1 MPSSVSERPNDMRYF
16 LDILDDETR
25 LKAYQL
31 GNKKCY
37 NNKEFLIRQGEK
49 SNGIQ
54 IILSGIVE
62 SLYEDGLGQELIL
75 AVWHTGDFIGGP
87 YIVGNHTQ
95 SWSARALGKVDVLH
109 LNQEC
114 LRKCVADSTTFSL
127 AIIECLGYKGER
139 YSRLAQVLAT
149 HTTTERLA
157 LLLLELSKTSGMK
170 DGEKV
175 EIGTI
180 GQSKL
185 SHMIGA
191 TRQSVSL
198 VLQKLEDNE
207 IIKRTPTSISILN
220 MEALTTYAG
229 NNKV

>member
-16 LDILDDETR
+16 LEILDDETR
-25 LKAYQL
+25 SRAYQL
-31 GNKKCY
+31 GNKRYYK
-37 NNKEFLIRQGEK
+37 NKELLIRQGEK

-54 IILSGIVE
+54 IILSGVVE

-95 SWSARALGKVDVLH
+95 SWSARALGKVDALH
-109 LNQEC
+109 LDQEC
-114 LRKCVADSTTFSL
+114 LRKCVAESTTFAL

-157 LLLLELSKTSGMK
+157 LLLLELSKTNGMK
-170 DGEKV
+170 DGANVK
-175 EIGTI
+175 IGTI

-207 IIKRTPTSISILN
+207 IIKRSPTCISILN
-220 MEALTTYAG
+220 MEALNSYAG
-229 NNKV
+229 SNKV